1 MDTPQAIAPPPSR
14 RSSPSPGSQ
23 TDVTPTSGVIH
34 VNARHVSGFVVIGN
48 QLAQHRALSLVA
60 IGLAVHIQSLP
71 AGAKIGIK
79 VLAERFPESETR
91 IASALRELEAV
102 GYLHRSRVRL
112 ATGRVVTRTVSYN
125 QPRTAAEPTA
135 TAPGPAKPKAAT
147 RKTSAPKVTT
157 LPPPRPDA
165 DVQAETAAPPP
176 PPPPQPPA
184 APPPPP
190 SPLRPP
196 ASPPPTVPD
205 PAPFVH
211 VPARTA
217 PRKQPSP
224 LPQPHAPSEELHRA
238 ATALLA
244 DLRRHAPQLTLS
256 EGDIAKLA
264 PGVATWL
271 ERDAHPDAV
280 RHALTSDLPVPVK
293 HPAKFVRSR
302 ITALL
307 PPPLPGTADLVP
319 PPRRK
324 IVVIPLVDCDG
335 CERVFRSADPDPGY
349 CRDCRAERA
358 YAQEQGLEQTQA
370 QTEVQTEVHI
380 VTRTEARTVA

>member
-1 MDTPQAIAPPPSR
+1 MDTPQAIAPPPAR

-34 VNARHVSGFVVIGN
+34 VNVRHVSGFVVIGN
-48 QLAQHRALSLVA
+48 HLAQHRALSLVA

-71 AGAKIGIK
+71 AGAKVGIK
-79 VLAERFPESETR
+79 VLAARFPESETR
-91 IASALRELEAV
+91 IAAALRELEAV

-112 ATGRVVTRTVSYN
+112 RTGRLVTRTVSYN
-125 QPRTAAEPTA
+125 QPRTIGPESAEPR
-135 TAPGPAKPKAAT
+135 PAKPEPAT
-147 RKTSAPKVTT
+147 RKTTAPKITT

-165 DVQAETAAPPP
+165 DVHDETTAPPP
-176 PPPPQPPA
+176 PPPPQTPA

-190 SPLRPP
+190 SPLQPP
-196 ASPPPTVPD
+196 ASPPPTVPA
-205 PAPFVH
+205 PAAFVH

-217 PRKQPSP
+217 PRKRPAP
-224 LPQPHAPSEELHRA
+224 LPRPHSPTEELHRA

-256 EGDIAKLA
+256 EADIANLA

-324 IVVIPLVDCDG
+324 IVVIPLVTCDG
-335 CERVFRSADPDPGY
+335 CERSFRSPDPEPAY

-358 YAQEQGLEQTQA
+358 QAAAQPQPQTYAA
-370 QTEVQTEVHI
+370 S
-380 VTRTEARTVA
+380 